1 MNTKVWRLAPLLL
14 VVPSLV
20 GAEPIPGELVE
31 GLASEEFARREAS
44 QSGLLEWASGREQAG
59 VEILKLSRG
68 SDDPEVQKR
77 SSEILRKLSDK
88 DYLSEGMG
96 YLGIT
101 MQEEK
106 LQGEAKG
113 GGRQFGIRILGLMR
127 GSPAEKAGIKQ
138 GDLIIALNG
147 KTWNEIGAVTVFG
160 DVISRTKPLVE
171 VILTVRRGEPDPVE
185 IPVKLGKRPINDLR
199 EARES
204 LQLLDEQAKERHFR
218 DWLKIQE
225 QAAK

>member
-1 MNTKVWRLAPLLL
+1 MNIKVRQIAPLFFMASFLF
-14 VVPSLV
+14 
-20 GAEPIPGELVE
+20 GGEPIPAQLLE
-31 GLASEEFARREAS
+31 GLASEEFAKREAS
-44 QSGLLEWASGREQAG
+44 QSELLEWARGREQAG
-59 VEILKLSRG
+59 VEILKMSRG

-77 SSEILRKLSDK
+77 SSEVLRELSDE
-88 DYLSEGMG
+88 DYLSDGLG

-101 MQEEK
+101 MQEEE
-106 LQGEAKG
+106 LQGEPNGKE
-113 GGRQFGIRILGLMR
+113 QFGIRILGLMR
-127 GSPAEKAGIKQ
+127 GSPAEQAGIKQ

-171 VILTVRRGEPDPVE
+171 VVLTVKRDEPDPVE

-204 LQLLDEQAKERHFR
+204 LQLLDEQARERHFR

-225 QAAK
+225 QAVK

>member
-1 MNTKVWRLAPLLL
+1 MNIRVRQIAPWLFMVSVLCG
-14 VVPSLV
+14 S
-20 GAEPIPGELVE
+20 EPIPAELVK
-31 GLASEEFARREAS
+31 GLGSEEFAKREVS
-44 QSGLLEWASGREQAG
+44 QSELLEWAKGREHAG
-59 VEILKLSRG
+59 VEILKMSRR

-77 SSEILRKLSDK
+77 SSEILRNLSDE
-88 DYLSEGMG
+88 DYLSDGQG

-106 LQGEAKG
+106 IQGEPNGKE
-113 GGRQFGIRILGLMR
+113 QIGIRILGLMK
-127 GSPAEKAGIKQ
+127 GSPAEQAGIKQ
-138 GDLIIALNG
+138 GDLIIALDG

-160 DVISRTKPLVE
+160 DVISKTKPLVE
-171 VILTVRRGEPDPVE
+171 VILTVKRREPDPVE

-204 LQLLDEQAKERHFR
+204 LQLLDEQARERHFR

>member
-1 MNTKVWRLAPLLL
+1 MNIKARQLAPLLFMASFL
-14 VVPSLV
+14 F
-20 GAEPIPGELVE
+20 GGEPIPGELVE
-31 GLASEEFARREAS
+31 GLASEDFAKREAS
-44 QSGLLEWASGREQAG
+44 QSGLLEWAKGRDDAG
-59 VEILKLSRG
+59 LAILRMSQT

-77 SSEILRKLSDK
+77 SSEILRKLSDD

-113 GGRQFGIRILGLMR
+113 GGQQFGIRILGLMR